1 MILRVWHSRDCGCM
15 WLMFSKHSVI
25 AVITTLNYSQK
36 NLLPKDVK
44 MLCNPLIEW
53 LKKISERKLQS
64 LLKDT
69 ESVTQ
74 KGWRV
79 GKVTSDCYGLLK
91 LKGTLKI
98 ITFSGA
104 QSCTRL
110 QGVGVGCGSV
120 GGDVCSL
127 SFTFTPHLLTQPE

>member
-1 MILRVWHSRDCGCM
+1 M

-36 NLLPKDVK
+36 NLLPKDAK

-98 ITFSGA
+98 ITFSGLRAA
-104 QSCTRL
+104 Q
-110 QGVGVGCGSV
+110 GCKGWEWAV
-120 GGDVCSL
+120 A
-127 SFTFTPHLLTQPE
+127 Q